1 MIDLSALPPPLAL
14 IIGCLRFATAWTVFY
29 LIACS
34 LFHYLRIHERFGIFH
49 VREPDVHFYTALRNW
64 KFPFLWGLSVKLT
77 ATLLGLDVVQLA
89 VTDPAAISPTLPPE
103 WVILHSP
110 NRWTDLL
117 IGVIGFYISDFGS
130 WAMHWVNHR
139 FPVLYK
145 KFPTAHFVHHNLVFV
160 NPIVFVASPVVHLAQ
175 LSSLAVAVFLLS
187 QGLIVS
193 AFVVFLLEMFGN
205 MVSHLGCDPLPW
217 LTRLNHRV
225 GGWIPWIPVH
235 HQYHH
240 LPFVGRGNYGNRTCL
255 WDYVFGTLVPESIYH
270 IEHGHPTPEVA
281 ARLANVDAEMQQYL
295 HGKTQFS
302 IA

>member
-1 MIDLSALPPPLAL
+1 MLDLSALPAPLELLFA
-14 IIGCLRFATAWTVFY
+14 CLRFATAWTVLY
-29 LIACS
+29 LIACGI
-34 LFHYLRIHERFGIFH
+34 FHYFRIHERFGLFH

-64 KFPFLWGLSVKLT
+64 KFPFLWGVGVKLT
-77 ATLLGLDVVQLA
+77 STLLGLNVLQFA
-89 VTDPAAISPTLPPE
+89 VTNPAAVTPTLPPE
-103 WVILHSP
+103 YVFLTSP
-110 NRWTDLL
+110 SRATDVL
-117 IGVIGFYISDFGS
+117 IGVIGFYVSDFGS
-130 WAMHWVNHR
+130 WFMHWVNHR

-160 NPIVFVASPVVHLAQ
+160 NPIVFVASPVIHLAQ
-175 LSSLAVAVFLLS
+175 LSSLVVSAFLLS

-193 AFVVFLLEMFGN
+193 TFVVFLLEMFGN
-205 MVSHLGCDPLPW
+205 MNSHLGCDPLPW

-225 GGWIPWIPVH
+225 GGWIPWIPLH

-281 ARLANVDAEMQQYL
+281 ARLANMEAEMTTYL
-295 HGKTQFS
+295 KGKTRFS